1 MDSGGRH
8 YEVRE
13 DNRLDWPNTD
23 SEEAKVEPLHI
34 ILGMGLVLLA
44 VGIVGFVRERR
55 RISNIIFLL
64 FGAGMSLIG
73 LILVTDDGNGARP
86 WVFFL
91 LVIVVAAPSIGYPVL
106 TIFLLINGI
115 MMVRREQ
122 RSLGNL
128 LSLILG
134 IGFAVL
140 PFALPL
146 VMGMLERVA
155 QEGNVSPDFVS
166 VLMAY
171 IFGVAMYLAFCFFV
185 YLSASFLY
193 RKVPG
198 GLTADYVVVLG
209 SGLIGS
215 RVPPLLA
222 SRLDKGIEM
231 ANAQNPPALI
241 IPSGG
246 QGPDEEISEAEGMAR
261 YLREHGVPQERIILE
276 NQARNTRENLLFSQ
290 KLLPTPDTKILVTTN
305 SYHVFRSAMLTREL
319 GLNAH
324 VVGSKTA
331 RYFIPSA
338 FLREFAAVIKQY
350 LWVNLTLIGLWT
362 LPFVALAIVTL
373 LLPN

>member
-1 MDSGGRH
+1 M
-8 YEVRE
+8 
-13 DNRLDWPNTD
+13 
-23 SEEAKVEPLHI
+23 EPVHI

-44 VGIVGFVRERR
+44 VGVVRFIRERR
-55 RISNIIFLL
+55 RISNVIFLL
-64 FGAGMSLIG
+64 FGAGISFIG
-73 LILVTDDGNGARP
+73 LLLSMDDGSGVGP
-86 WVFFL
+86 WAL
-91 LVIVVAAPSIGYPVL
+91 LPLMIIVVAPFLGYPVL
-106 TIFLLINGI
+106 TIFLLLNGI

-146 VMGMLERVA
+146 VTALLERVA
-155 QEGNVSPDFVS
+155 EEGNMSPDFVS
-166 VLMAY
+166 GSIAY
-171 IFGVAMYLAFCFFV
+171 VFGVAMYVAFCFFV

-193 RKVPG
+193 RKMPG

-209 SGLIGS
+209 SGLIGT

-231 ANAQNPPALI
+231 ANAQDPPASI

-261 YLREHGVPQERIILE
+261 YLREHGVPPERIILE

-331 RYFIPSA
+331 RYFVPSA
-338 FLREFAAVIKQY
+338 FLREFAAVMKQY
-350 LWVNLTLIGLWT
+350 LRMNAIFIGLWT
-362 LPFVALAIVTL
+362 LVFVTL
-373 LLPN
+373 VVLGMLLPSQ

>member
-1 MDSGGRH
+1 M
-8 YEVRE
+8 
-13 DNRLDWPNTD
+13 
-23 SEEAKVEPLHI
+23 EPVHV

-44 VGIVGFVRERR
+44 VGVIGFIRERR
-55 RISNIIFLL
+55 KISNVIFLL
-64 FGAGMSLIG
+64 FGAGISFIGFVLAMDNGEGVSL
-73 LILVTDDGNGARP
+73 
-86 WVFFL
+86 WVIAVL
-91 LVIVVAAPSIGYPVL
+91 AIMVLAPFIGYPVL

-134 IGFAVL
+134 IGFAIL

-146 VMGMLERVA
+146 VTGLLERVA
-155 QEGNVSPDFVS
+155 QEGYVNPDLVGGLITY
-166 VLMAY
+166 V
-171 IFGVAMYLAFCFFV
+171 FGVAMYVAFCFFV
-185 YLSASFLY
+185 YLLASFLY

-209 SGLIGS
+209 SGLIGT

-222 SRLDKGIEM
+222 SRLDKGIEV
-231 ANAQNPPALI
+231 ANAQNPPATI

-261 YLREHGVPQERIILE
+261 YLREQGIPEERIILE
-276 NQARNTRENLLFSQ
+276 DRARNTRENLLFSQ

-305 SYHVFRSAMLTREL
+305 NYHVFRSAMLTREL

-331 RYFIPSA
+331 RYFVPSA
-338 FLREFAAVIKQY
+338 FLREFAAVMKQY
-350 LWVNLTLIGLWT
+350 LNVNAIFIGLWT
-362 LPFVALAIVTL
+362 LLFVALAVL
-373 LLPN
+373 GMLLPN

>member
-1 MDSGGRH
+1 M
-8 YEVRE
+8 
-13 DNRLDWPNTD
+13 
-23 SEEAKVEPLHI
+23 EPVHI

-44 VGIVGFVRERR
+44 VGVVRFIRERR
-55 RISNIIFLL
+55 RISNVIFLL
-64 FGAGMSLIG
+64 FGAALTLFAA
-73 LILVTDDGNGARP
+73 LILSSEANGPTP
-86 WVFFL
+86 WVL
-91 LVIVVAAPSIGYPVL
+91 LPLAIMVAAPFLGYPVL
-106 TIFLLINGI
+106 TIFLLINGV

-146 VMGMLERVA
+146 VTGLLERVA
-155 QEGNVSPDFVS
+155 DEGYVSPDLVS
-166 VLMAY
+166 GFFAY
-171 IFGVAMYLAFCFFV
+171 AFGVAMYVAFCFFV

-209 SGLIGS
+209 SGLIGT

-222 SRLDKGIEM
+222 ARLDKGIEV
-231 ANAQNPPALI
+231 ANAQNPPATI

-261 YLREHGVPQERIILE
+261 YLREHGIPQERIILE
-276 NQARNTRENLLFSQ
+276 DQARNTRENLLFSQ

-331 RYFIPSA
+331 RYFVPSA
-338 FLREFAAVIKQY
+338 FLREFAAVMKQY
-350 LWVNLTLIGLWT
+350 LRLNAIFIGLWT
-362 LPFVALAIVTL
+362 LMFVALTVL
-373 LLPN
+373 GMLLPN